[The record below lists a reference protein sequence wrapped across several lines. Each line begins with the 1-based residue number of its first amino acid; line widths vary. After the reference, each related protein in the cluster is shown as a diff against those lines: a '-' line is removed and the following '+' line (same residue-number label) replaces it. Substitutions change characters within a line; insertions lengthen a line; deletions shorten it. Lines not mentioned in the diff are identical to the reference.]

1 MPVDEHVLDLIPLYA
16 LGCLDEAEIVAVAE
30 HLSYCEQCSTEW
42 QAYQAVADNL
52 ALAAPDAAPG
62 PHLHQQLL
70 DRISPAPV
78 AAPPPDWRQAF
89 AGFWRQPSPA
99 WSLTLVLVVIGL
111 LAGNFWLWRQV
122 NQIDNAEFRTIAMI
136 GAEAAPD
143 ASGLI
148 IMSADGEYGS
158 LVVDHLPPLGADQ
171 VYQLWL
177 IFDGERSS
185 GALFSVSDEGYGVVE
200 ISATRLLSDFTG
212 FGVTI
217 EPVGG
222 SPGPTGARVLGA
234 IIN

>member
-16 LGCLDEAEIVAVAE
+16 LGCLDEAETVAVAE
-30 HLSYCEQCSTEW
+30 HLSHCEQCWAEW
-42 QAYQAVADNL
+42 QACQAVADDL

-78 AAPPPDWRQAF
+78 KPEPPDWRQAF
-89 AGFWRQPSPA
+89 AGFWRQFSPVWGIA
-99 WSLTLVLVVIGL
+99 MVLVVVGL
-111 LAGNFWLWRQV
+111 LAGGFWLWGQV
-122 NQIDNAEFRTIAMI
+122 NQADTAEFRTIAMI

-158 LVVDHLPPLGADQ
+158 LVVDHLPSLEADQ

-177 IFDGERSS
+177 ILDGERSS
-185 GALFSVSDEGYGVVE
+185 GALFSVSEEGYGVVE
-200 ISATRLLSDFTG
+200 ISATRLLSDFTE

-217 EPVGG
+217 EPAGG
-222 SPGPTGARVLGA
+222 SPGPTGAKVLGGNA
-234 IIN
+234 D